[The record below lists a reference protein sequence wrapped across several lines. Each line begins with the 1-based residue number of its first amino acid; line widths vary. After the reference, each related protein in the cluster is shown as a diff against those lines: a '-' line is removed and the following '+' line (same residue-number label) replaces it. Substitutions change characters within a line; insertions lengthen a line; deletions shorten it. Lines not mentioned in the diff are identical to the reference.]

1 MRSVPRLLAL
11 LAVLTALVAPV
22 TVAVAGP
29 GPAPAIDPAGDAG
42 HGQPRLSEP
51 ANTTVT
57 VNLHANRSATWTVT
71 VAYTLE
77 TADERTA
84 FERYADAY
92 RAGETDAGPTADLFR
107 NVAREASAATDRR
120 MRVGNVSR
128 TSRIDD
134 GVGAVTLRF
143 RWSAMLVRTDEQTLR
158 LDDAVLLPGN
168 RTWIGSL
175 EPGQTLVLRTP
186 DGYGVVES
194 DAPAFEL
201 RNNSVVIEGPARVE
215 GSLSITYRAADT
227 GGDGGDV
234 PWALIAG
241 AVVVGSVVVG
251 AALYLRRRPGSGPT
265 PTSNGGRPA
274 AGTGEPDRSGGAD
287 AGTETDA
294 DPAAEAGEPPAG
306 AGTDADA
313 ADAADGVAGGPEAGA
328 GTGAGPVEGDDGDEG
343 ESEDGDAVDVE
354 LLSDEE
360 RVERLLRANGG
371 RMKQASIVEET
382 GWSDAKVSQ
391 LLSSMADED
400 RIDKL
405 RLGRENLI
413 SLPGDDG

>member
-1 MRSVPRLLAL
+1 
-11 LAVLTALVAPV
+11 V
-22 TVAVAGP
+22 TV
-29 GPAPAIDPAGDAG
+29 
-42 HGQPRLSEP
+42 
-51 ANTTVT
+51 T
-57 VNLHANRSATWTVT
+57 LHANRSATWTVT

-120 MRVGNVSR
+120 MSVGNVSR

-143 RWSAMLVRTDEQTLR
+143 RWTAMLVRTDERTLR

-168 RTWIGSL
+168 RTWLGSL

-186 DGYGVVES
+186 EGYGVVES

-215 GSLSITYRAADT
+215 GSLSITYRAADA
-227 GGDGGDV
+227 GGDGGEV
-234 PWALIAG
+234 PWALVAG

-251 AALYLRRRPGSGPT
+251 AALYLRRRPGSGPEPT
-265 PTSNGGRPA
+265 PTSNGGQPA
-274 AGTGEPDRSGGAD
+274 AGLGEADRPTGGAD
-287 AGTETDA
+287 AGTEPDA
-294 DPAAEAGEPPAG
+294 GPAAETGDAPGG
-306 AGTDADA
+306 TGTDADA
-313 ADAADGVAGGPEAGA
+313 ADAADAATDTGGAGA
-328 GTGAGPVEGDDGDEG
+328 GAATGAGPVEGDDGGEDEG
-343 ESEDGDAVDVE
+343 ESDGEDEVDVE

>member
-22 TVAVAGP
+22 TVAAAGP

-143 RWSAMLVRTDEQTLR
+143 RWSAMLVRTDEQTLQ

-215 GSLSITYRAADT
+215 GSLSITYRATDT

-234 PWALIAG
+234 PWALVAG

-274 AGTGEPDRSGGAD
+274 AGTGEPDRPGGAD
-287 AGTETDA
+287 AGTGTDA
-294 DPAAEAGEPPAG
+294 EPAAEAGEPPDDTGADAGDGTAG
-306 AGTDADA
+306 A
-313 ADAADGVAGGPEAGA
+313 PETGA
-328 GTGAGPVEGDDGDEG
+328 GAGPVGGDDGDGDEG
-343 ESEDGDAVDVE
+343 ESEDDDEVDVE